1 MEEHQRSFPG
11 VPPREETSRPAKSKM
26 TRWLMVGFSLTLLG
40 ALTIEVSVLL
50 ALGNLFG
57 LEIVAPTWL
66 IGAFLAGGALL
77 MLGWLCRMPHAPS
90 RKGLS
95 P

>member
-1 MEEHQRSFPG
+1 MEEHQRSASSIPSQ
-11 VPPREETSRPAKSKM
+11 EEKSRPAKSKI
-26 TRWLMVGFSLTLLG
+26 TRWLVVGFILTVLG

-57 LEIVAPTWL
+57 LDIVAPTWL
-66 IGAFLAGGALL
+66 IGGLLTGGTLL
-77 MLGWLCRMPHAPS
+77 MLGWFCRMLFAPS
-90 RKGLS
+90 RKRLS